1 MQVRAKV
8 VLQYGI
14 VRAEGEEFALSD
26 DKHFDAVVME
36 RVGAAP
42 VKAAAKVAAKPD
54 AATVASVEPK
64 TATTAA
70 DAGPTPEQIAQEL
83 GAVHA
88 ANADEAAQGA
98 TPAPRRRSTASQR
111 G

>member
-54 AATVASVEPK
+54 AATVAPVEPE
-64 TATTAA
+64 TTTA

-88 ANADEAAQGA
+88 SNADEAAQGA

>member
-42 VKAAAKVAAKPD
+42 VEAAAKVAAMPD
-54 AATVASVEPK
+54 AATVAPVEPE
-64 TATTAA
+64 TTTTA

-88 ANADEAAQGA
+88 SNADEAAQGA